1 MPTRSVKSK
10 TPVNSK
16 TLWFN
21 VLSLAV
27 ITAEFLAGQ
36 PLIGEYPQVAYW
48 FGVVVVV
55 GNTILRLITTQ
66 PLEME
71 R

>member
-36 PLIGEYPQVAYW
+36 PLIGEYPQAAYW
-48 FGVVVVV
+48 IGVFVLV
-55 GNTILRLITTQ
+55 GNSILRLITTQ
-66 PLEME
+66 PLELE